1 MRRYD
6 EPVEVRREGDQ
17 GPAMFLWRG
26 RVWKVREVVGR
37 WTETGAWW
45 ESAGAGAVLG
55 TEEAGS
61 AGAPAGGGTAVVD
74 DLLAER
80 EVWRVVAGR
89 GGHGQGVFDLCL
101 DWVDGR
107 WRLVSCVD

>member
-6 EPVEVRREGDQ
+6 EPVEVRRDGDQ

-37 WTETGAWW
+37 WVETGAWW
-45 ESAGAGAVLG
+45 ESARAGAVLG
-55 TEEAGS
+55 TEES
-61 AGAPAGGGTAVVD
+61 GGTAVAVAD
-74 DLLAER
+74 DLLAEQ

-89 GGHGQGVFDLCL
+89 GRPDDQRGNQGVFDLAL
-101 DWVDGR
+101 DWADGR